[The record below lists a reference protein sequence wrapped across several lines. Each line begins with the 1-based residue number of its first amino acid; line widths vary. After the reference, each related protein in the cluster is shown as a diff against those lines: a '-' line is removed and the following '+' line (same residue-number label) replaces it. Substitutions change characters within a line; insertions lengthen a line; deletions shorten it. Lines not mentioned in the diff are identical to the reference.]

1 MEDDLNLYQLAF
13 KAHEKEFGCEP
24 VHWGFHACNDESAK
38 RIFAAIVK
46 GVPYDETPEGLDP
59 NSDRWVG

>member
-24 VHWGFHACNDESAK
+24 VHWGLHACNDESAK

-46 GVPYDETPEGLDP
+46 GVPYDETPEGFDP
-59 NSDRWVG
+59 DNSIIG